1 MSQTLPDAAPNVGAA
16 YEAVQK
22 SGAEVVVPVKFDAE
36 FQWPQIA
43 RAEQFI
49 REQRQAQK
57 KEKLKTIRNAHE
69 AFNLEVQAVLTDI
82 EEKLSEWY
90 KHH

>member
-1 MSQTLPDAAPNVGAA
+1 MSQTRPDGTPNVGAA

-22 SGAEVVVPVKFDAE
+22 SGAEVVVPVKFDRE

-49 REQRQAQK
+49 RGQRQAQK

-69 AFNLEVQAVLTDI
+69 AFNLEVQAVLTSI
-82 EEKLSEWY
+82 EEKLIEWY
-90 KHH
+90 